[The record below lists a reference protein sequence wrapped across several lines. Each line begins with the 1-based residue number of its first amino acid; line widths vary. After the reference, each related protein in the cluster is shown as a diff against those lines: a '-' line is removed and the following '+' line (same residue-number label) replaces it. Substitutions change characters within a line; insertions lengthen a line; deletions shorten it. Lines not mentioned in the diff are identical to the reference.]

1 MRKVL
6 LVATLVV
13 AVCSISFGAPS
24 QEEQV
29 QAEPT
34 GARPTINGTVPV
46 FKVTVV
52 GHTVKAINYHNRQ
65 STQIGFEGTSLVAGA
80 TGKATIENKLGAAH
94 IHAHFKKLEP
104 AVRKFGPP
112 YLTYVL
118 WAITPDGRPQNL
130 GEVLTDPNGNADIQ
144 VATSMQTFALIV
156 TAEPYFAVI
165 RPSDIVVAENSVL
178 PNTTGTIEQVE
189 AKTELLKRGQYTE
202 NVASNQVT
210 PLVTTGQAPLDVYE
224 AENAI
229 RIAKWAGADEN
240 AAETLSK
247 AELNLQNAQ
256 QTLANHHSD
265 KKTVINEAREAVQTA
280 EDARIITLNKKEAQ
294 HQAELKENAEAA
306 RAQASQ
312 SQAQA
317 SQAQAQ
323 AAQAQEQAQQAAEA
337 KARARAAQQQAE
349 AQTQQANAAAQD
361 ANQRA
366 DAAEQRAEQ
375 MRARLQ
381 QQLNTILQTQDTP
394 RGLLVRMSDVLF
406 APGRYEL
413 TNDAKLALAKMSGV
427 LLAYPGLKLA
437 VDGYTDSTGG
447 DEVNQTLSDKRA
459 EAVRTFLV
467 TQGVPASAI
476 TAQGFAAANPIASN
490 DTAQGRKLN
499 RRVDMIVSG
508 SLIGTQVS
516 TALNSSR

>member
-6 LVATLVV
+6 LIATLIVGV
-13 AVCSISFGAPS
+13 SSIGFCAQS
-24 QEEQV
+24 QDQV

-34 GARPTINGTVPV
+34 GVRPTMNGTVPV

-52 GHTVKAINYHNRQ
+52 GRTVKAINYHNRQ
-65 STQIGFEGTSLVAGA
+65 STQIGFEGTSLLAGA

-94 IHAHFKKLEP
+94 IHARFKKLEP
-104 AVRKFGPP
+104 AVSKFGPP

-130 GEVLTDPNGNADIQ
+130 GEILTDPNGNADIQ
-144 VATSMQTFALIV
+144 VASNLQTFALIV

-165 RPSDIVVAENSVL
+165 RPSDMVVAENSVL
-178 PNTTGTIEQVE
+178 PRTTGTIEQVE

-202 NVASNQVT
+202 HIASNQVT

-240 AAETLSK
+240 AQETLSK

-256 QTLANHHSD
+256 QTLANRHGD
-265 KKTVINEAREAVQTA
+265 NKTVINEAREAVQTA
-280 EDARIITLNKKEAQ
+280 EDARIITLNQKDAQ
-294 HQAELKENAEAA
+294 RRAELKENTETA
-306 RAQASQ
+306 
-312 SQAQA
+312 QAQA
-317 SQAQAQ
+317 SQAQEQ
-323 AAQAQEQAQQAAEA
+323 AAQAQEQAAQAQDQAQQSAEA
-337 KARARAAQQQAE
+337 KTRARAAQQQAE
-349 AQTQQANAAAQD
+349 AQAQQANAAAQD

-366 DAAEQRAEQ
+366 DAAEQRAAQ
-375 MRARLQ
+375 MRARLLK
-381 QQLNTILQTQDTP
+381 QLNAILQTQDTS

-406 APGRYEL
+406 ASGRYEL

-427 LLAYPGLKLA
+427 LLAYPGLKLT

-467 TQGVPASAI
+467 SQGVPPDAI

-490 DTAQGRKLN
+490 ETAQGRKLN

-508 SLIGTQVS
+508 SVIGNQVT
-516 TALNSSR
+516 TASNALR